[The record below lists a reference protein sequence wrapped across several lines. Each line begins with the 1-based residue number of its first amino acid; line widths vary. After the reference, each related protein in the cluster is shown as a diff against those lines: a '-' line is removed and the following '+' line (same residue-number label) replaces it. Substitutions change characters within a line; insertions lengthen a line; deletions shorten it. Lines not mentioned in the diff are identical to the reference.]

1 MEEFT
6 QRVITLIQGIPEGKV
21 SSYGRIAAMA
31 GTSGGARQVARILHS
46 SSRKQNLP
54 WHRVVNSSG
63 GISLPGDAGLIQ
75 RGLLE
80 SEGVEFTETG
90 KVKLSLFLWKP

>member
-6 QRVITLIQGIPEGKV
+6 LRVIALIKEIPAGKV
-21 SSYGRIAAMA
+21 SSYGRIAALA
-31 GTSGGARQVARILHS
+31 GAPRGARQVARILHS

-63 GISLPGDAGLIQ
+63 GISLPGDSGLIQ

-80 SEGVEFTETG
+80 SEGIAFTKAG
-90 KVKLSLFLWKP
+90 RVNLSLFLWSP

>member
-6 QRVITLIQGIPEGKV
+6 LRVITLIGQIPKGKV
-21 SSYGRIAAMA
+21 SSYGRIARMA
-31 GTSGGARQVARILHS
+31 GTAGGARQVARILHS

-80 SEGVEFTETG
+80 SEGVQFTETG
-90 KVKLSLFLWKP
+90 RVKLGQFLWNP